1 MAGRGRGR
9 CQWLAVASGSV
20 ADVGIGFRDHSGWAV
35 VVTVNGRPAVLD
47 RRRVRLCGPELPRQV
62 YHAAVGLDL
71 DLARELVAEVERS
84 AVAAAGY
91 ELAGLVAELTAHGHR
106 VRGVAV
112 AVGTTRVPQE
122 LATILGS
129 HPLLHAAEG
138 ELYREALADAAE
150 AAGLPVVRFVGRNVL
165 VDAAAALERPIADT
179 LAELGRGLG
188 PPWAK
193 DQKEAAAA
201 ALLALRMAA

>member
-1 MAGRGRGR
+1 MRRAIAAAEEVRG
-9 CQWLAVASGSV
+9 STSPNPP
-20 ADVGIGFRDHSGWAV
+20 VGCV
-35 VVTVNGRPAVLD
+35 VLD
-47 RRRVRLCGPELPRQV
+47 AGGEQV
-62 YHAAVGLDL
+62 GVG
-71 DLARELVAEVERS
+71 ATEPPPGWHAEVERS
-84 AVAAAGY
+84 AVAAAGH
-91 ELAGLVAELTAHGHR
+91 ELAGLVAELAAAGHR

-201 ALLALRMAA
+201 ALLALGMAA